1 MLLIGGSI
9 IVVDGIWAD
18 PPDQLVIR
26 IIPMAE
32 SLDAVVAAEAVGG
45 PDRTGTGIDGN
56 HSAAVEYEPVKA
68 LAVEDVVFG

>member
-1 MLLIGGSI
+1 M
-9 IVVDGIWAD
+9 VVDRIWTD

-32 SLDAVVAAEAVGG
+32 SLDAVVAGGAAGG

-56 HSAAVEYEPVKA
+56 HSAAV
-68 LAVEDVVFG
+68 